1 MIGRPRLSGHGES
14 VTVASTTSTPAKCDG
29 YPAMNDID
37 ERPDATLPH
46 LETFSRA
53 AELGSFTGAAR
64 ALGLTQAAVSQRIH
78 ALEQAIGVPLFQRR
92 GGRVLPNEAGRTLYD
107 YAQKILALHQEARR
121 EVAGHEAP
129 VVGELL
135 LAASSIPGEHLLPAL
150 VSQFG
155 KKYPHVRVIASVS
168 DSMAVLRQ
176 VERGEVSLG
185 MVGRKA
191 DIPHLEFCH
200 LASDRMMLIVPP
212 GHAWSRRKRV
222 SVEQLCG
229 PPLILREVG
238 SGLRHCFE
246 TSMERAGR
254 STGDLRVVMEL
265 GSNEAIKEA
274 VLQGVGLAILSVYA
288 VRKEL
293 RPGLLHALE
302 VTGMRCEREMY
313 LVRDL
318 RRVLLPPARLFLAFL
333 ESHPVPAPT
342 P

>member
-1 MIGRPRLSGHGES
+1 
-14 VTVASTTSTPAKCDG
+14 
-29 YPAMNDID
+29 MNGID
-37 ERPDATLPH
+37 ERPGTQLPH
-46 LETFSRA
+46 LETFSKA

-64 ALGLTQAAVSQRIH
+64 ALGVTQAAVSQRIH
-78 ALEQAIGVPLFQRR
+78 ALERALGVLLFHRR
-92 GGRVLPNEAGRTLYD
+92 GGRVLPTEAGRMLYD
-107 YAQKILALHQEARR
+107 YAQKILALHDEARR

-129 VVGELL
+129 VGGELH

-155 KKYPHVRVIASVS
+155 RKYPHVRVSASVS
-168 DSMAVLRQ
+168 DSTAVIRQ

-191 DIPHLEFCH
+191 EGSNLEFRH
-200 LASDRMMLIVPP
+200 LASDRMLLVVPP
-212 GHAWSRRKRV
+212 GHAWDRRKRV

-246 TSMERAGR
+246 KSLERAGL
-254 STGDLRVVMEL
+254 SPSDLRVVLEL
-265 GSNEAIKEA
+265 GSNEAIKAA
-274 VLQGVGLAILSVYA
+274 VLQGIGLAILSEFA

-293 RPGLLHALE
+293 GAGLLHTLE
-302 VTGMRCEREMY
+302 VRGMRCDRDMY
-313 LVRDL
+313 IVRDL
-318 RRVLLPPARLFLAFL
+318 RRVLPPLAHLFLAFL
-333 ESHPVPAPT
+333 EAHPVLAPT